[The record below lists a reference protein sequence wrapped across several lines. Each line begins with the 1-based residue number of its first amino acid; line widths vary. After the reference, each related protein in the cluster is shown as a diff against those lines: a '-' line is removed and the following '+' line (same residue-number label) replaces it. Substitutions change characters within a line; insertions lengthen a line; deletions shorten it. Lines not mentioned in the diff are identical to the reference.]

1 MTIEDIYKETDVL
14 FIKEL
19 MINNEAMKMCQS
31 WGLNGFKRWH
41 RMLDKF
47 FNEKSI
53 ELECSMF
60 DNYRKVLDVI
70 VGNPNYKPLNFKSH
84 ITNWKPV
91 LEADIRRLGE
101 LNKAHMEEVGMGC
114 SIIECALEKLKK
126 VYEKVCRYEDKFNKV
141 GWTWD
146 YVFIEDNRL
155 HDKCK
160 KIEEGE

>member
-1 MTIEDIYKETDVL
+1 MTLEEIYKEADIL

-31 WGLNGFKRWH
+31 LGLNGFKRWH
-41 RMLDKF
+41 RILDKF

-53 ELECSMF
+53 ELENSMF

-70 VGNPNYKPLNFKSH
+70 VASPNYKPLNFKSH
-84 ITNWKPV
+84 IASWKSV
-91 LEADIRRLGE
+91 LEADINKLGE
-101 LNKAHMEEVGMGC
+101 LNKAHIDKVGISC
-114 SIIECALEKLKK
+114 KIIECVIEKLKK
-126 VYEKVCRYEDKFNKV
+126 TYEKVCRYEDKFSKV

-146 YVFIEDNRL
+146 YTFYEDNLL